1 MNFLDRLT
9 LNAKLNLLILM
20 TAVSIL
26 IITTVAF
33 YIRLEERNTVD
44 HIYVNHVTPLVTL
57 EEIKDIYNINILDTI
72 NEERVGN
79 ISHEDA
85 FEVLELAIEILGKK
99 WNQFSLKEMDDE
111 EKELFAFSKRE
122 YMRIINILKQNENTS
137 EEQYSKNIVELKDTI
152 SQANI
157 GLNEYI
163 KFQLELSYKE
173 KINSDHKYVQLII
186 YASIFILFMATLFY
200 LFSLKIKNNI
210 NTLSN
215 ELIEAKEIAEYSVE
229 AKSKFLASMS
239 HDIRTPMNGVIG
251 MLGLLMNSRLDD
263 TQRHQATLAQSS
275 AKALLGLINDIL
287 DFSKVEAGKM
297 DLEYID
303 FNIRDELGDFA
314 ESIAFRAQEKGV
326 ELILDVTGIEY
337 SMINADPGRIRQI
350 LSNIV
355 GNSIKFTSRGF
366 ISIKATL
373 NATDSTDARLIIE
386 MSDSGIG
393 IPKDKIDTLFDSFS
407 QVDASTT
414 RKYGGTGLGL
424 SIVEKLCKLMG
435 GNIDVQSE
443 FGKGSVFTI
452 DIGVNL
458 SKNSSLVIPEISVK
472 DKKVLIIDSS
482 EFNIDVMQKQLE
494 HWGVKVESAK
504 NSIEALFKLEGG
516 IFDIAFINMLMPT
529 MNGEELVEIIR
540 NNSNYDKMK
549 IIMMTSHIDRGDASR
564 YAHIGIDSFFPKP
577 ATTNDL
583 FFALNTLLEDKE
595 TPNISAVE
603 DDNNDPTFENNI
615 LLVEDNLTNQLVA
628 NGMLEDFGLEADI
641 ANNGVEA
648 LDILNNSSIR
658 YDLIFMDCQMPEL
671 DGYDTT
677 KAIRANEAGESYT
690 KIPIVAMT
698 ANAMHGDQEKCMVA
712 GMDDYLA
719 KPLDR
724 ELLKKILIKWL

>member
-26 IITTVAF
+26 VITAVSF
-33 YIRLEERNTVD
+33 YIRLEDRNTID
-44 HIYVNHVTPLVTL
+44 HIYINHVTPLVTL

-72 NEERVGN
+72 NEEKVGN
-79 ISHEDA
+79 ISREDA
-85 FEVLELAIEILGKK
+85 FEVLNLAIEILGKK
-99 WNQFSLKEMDDE
+99 WNQFGLKAMEND
-111 EKELFAFSKRE
+111 EKELFAYSKRE
-122 YMRIINILKQNENTS
+122 YVKIIKMLKNNGS
-137 EEQYSKNIVELKDTI
+137 ASAEEYSKNIIHLKNVI
-152 SQANI
+152 SHANI
-157 GLNEYI
+157 ELNEYI
-163 KFQLELSYKE
+163 KFQLEVAYKE
-173 KINSDHKYVQLII
+173 KKDSDRDYIQLII
-186 YASIFILFMATLFY
+186 YSSLFILLMAILFY

-210 NTLSN
+210 NILSN
-215 ELIEAKEIAEYSVE
+215 ELIEAKDIAEDSVKS
-229 AKSKFLASMS
+229 KSKFLASMS

-337 SMINADPGRIRQI
+337 NMINADPGRIRQI

-366 ISIKATL
+366 ISIKVTL
-373 NATDSTDARLIIE
+373 NAIDSTDARLIIE
-386 MSDSGIG
+386 MSDTGIG

-424 SIVEKLCKLMG
+424 AIVQKLCKLMD
-435 GNIDVQSE
+435 GNIDVDSE
-443 FGKGSVFTI
+443 FGKGSLFSI
-452 DIGVNL
+452 DIAVKL
-458 SKNSSLVIPEISVK
+458 SQNSSLVIPEVSVK

-482 EFNIDVMQKQLE
+482 EFSIDVMQKQLE
-494 HWGVKVESAK
+494 HWGMKVESAK
-504 NSIEALFKLEGG
+504 NSIEALFKLEAGT
-516 IFDIAFINMLMPT
+516 FDIAFINMLMPT

-549 IIMMTSHIDRGDASR
+549 IIMMTSLIDRGDASR
-564 YAHIGIDSFFPKP
+564 YAHIGIDGFFPKP
-577 ATTNDL
+577 VTTNDL
-583 FFALNTLLEDKE
+583 FYSINTLLEDKE
-595 TPNISAVE
+595 TPDISVIE
-603 DDNNDPTFENNI
+603 DNNDPTFKKNI

-628 NGMLEDFGLEADI
+628 NGMLEDFSLEADI

-677 KAIRANEAGESYT
+677 KAIRANEAGESYI

-698 ANAMHGDQEKCMVA
+698 ANAMHGDQEKCMLA

-719 KPLDR
+719 KPIDR

>member
-26 IITTVAF
+26 VITTVAF

-72 NEERVGN
+72 NEERIGN
-79 ISHEDA
+79 ISREDA
-85 FEVLELAIEILGKK
+85 FEVLNLAIEILSKK
-99 WNQFSLKEMDDE
+99 WNQFALKEMDDE
-111 EKELFAFSKRE
+111 EIELFAFSKRE
-122 YMRIINILKQNENTS
+122 YVKIINILKKNETTS
-137 EEQYSKNIVELKDTI
+137 EELYAKNIVELKDII
-152 SQANI
+152 SQTNI

-163 KFQLELSYKE
+163 KFQLELSYRE
-173 KINSDHKYVQLII
+173 KVSSDRKYVQLII
-186 YASIFILFMATLFY
+186 YASVFILLMATLFY

-215 ELIEAKEIAEYSVE
+215 ELIEAKELAEDSVE

-251 MLGLLMNSRLDD
+251 MLGLLMNSKLDD
-263 TQRHQATLAQSS
+263 NQRHQATLAQSS
-275 AKALLGLINDIL
+275 AKALLSLIDDIL

-314 ESIAFRAQEKGV
+314 EAIAFRAQEKGV
-326 ELILDVTGIEY
+326 DLILDVAGIERN
-337 SMINADPGRIRQI
+337 MINADPGRIRQI

-373 NATDSTDARLIIE
+373 NDQNPADARLIIE

-424 SIVEKLCKLMG
+424 AIVQKLCKLMD

-452 DIGVNL
+452 DIAVNL
-458 SKNSSLVIPEISVK
+458 SQNSSLVIPDISVK

-482 EFNIDVMQKQLE
+482 EFSIDVIQKQLE
-494 HWGVKVESAK
+494 HWDMKVESAK
-504 NSIEALFKLEGG
+504 NSIEALFKLESRK
-516 IFDIAFINMLMPT
+516 FDIAFIDMVMPT
-529 MNGEELVEIIR
+529 MKGEELVKIIR
-540 NNSNYDKMK
+540 NNPNYEKMK
-549 IIMMTSHIDRGDASR
+549 IIMMTSLIDRGDAPR
-564 YAHIGIDSFFPKP
+564 YSNIGIDGFFPKP

-583 FFALNTLLEDKE
+583 FYALNTLLEDKE
-595 TPNISAVE
+595 TPDISFVE
-603 DDNNDPTFENNI
+603 DNNDLTFENNI

-628 NGMLEDFGLEADI
+628 NGMLENFGLEADI
-641 ANNGVEA
+641 ANNGIEA
-648 LDILNNSSIR
+648 LDILNNSSIT

-698 ANAMHGDQEKCMVA
+698 ANAMHGDQEKCMAA

-719 KPLDR
+719 KPIDR
-724 ELLKKILIKWL
+724 ELLKNILIKWL